1 MSQFLDDTICAIS
14 TPRGVGGIAV
24 VRVSGPDAIQ
34 IADSVWGGLSL
45 AKAKSHTAHFG
56 DIIDSD
62 GSKLDEAVATV
73 FRAPRSFT
81 GEDTVELSVHGSV
94 WVQRRLVMLLVER
107 GARVA
112 EAGEFTRRAF
122 ASGRLDLAQAEAVA
136 DIIAA
141 SSRSAHRVAM
151 SQMRGD
157 FSGRLA
163 SLREQLLELSSLL
176 ELELDFSEEDVEFA
190 SRTLLLDIA
199 TAIQRDTTRLA
210 DSFSAGRAI
219 KEGIPVA
226 IVGATNAGKS
236 TLLNRLLGEERAI
249 VSDIHGTTRDV
260 IEDTIDI
267 DGTLF
272 RFIDTAGLRD
282 TSDSIETMGIER
294 TIAKLSQASIVI
306 WVVDG
311 TASPDDCRRA
321 WQRIRPHLLPTQR
334 LIPLINKADIAPDSD
349 AIARTVATII
359 ADEFPSSYYDETN
372 SQADA
377 MPHTTASSAVDAV
390 DDAGT
395 LSIPDVTTA
404 DIATAAST
412 MPSTE
417 ISSAADIAADAGSI
431 SSSSTPSSDI
441 VADAGNTSTTPPTE
455 ADIAPESSGIIRISA
470 RQGDITTLHDAILKA
485 SGIADISNEDILVTN
500 ERHYQSLLRASRSI
514 TRAIDALHANLPGDL
529 IAQDIRETLHHL
541 GEITG
546 TITTHEI
553 LGTIFSRFCVGK

>member
-1 MSQFLDDTICAIS
+1 MSQFSDDTICAIS

-112 EAGEFTRRAF
+112 EAGEFSRRAF

-136 DIIAA
+136 DVIAA

-190 SRTLLLDIA
+190 SRTRLLDIA
-199 TAIQRDTTRLA
+199 TAIQCETTRLA

-321 WQRIRPHLLPTQR
+321 WQRIRHHLLPAQR
-334 LIPLINKADIAPDSD
+334 LIPVINKADIAPDAD

-377 MPHTTASSAVDAV
+377 MPHTTVSSAVDAV

-404 DIATAAST
+404 DIAI
-412 MPSTE
+412 PSAE

-441 VADAGNTSTTPPTE
+441 VADADNTSATPHTE
-455 ADIAPESSGIIRISA
+455 ADITHESSGIIRISA